1 MTRPD
6 KTDEDQNHPTRF
18 KPGQSGNP
26 KGRPKGSRHRITLL
40 AEQMVDGAAEDV
52 VAKVIEYA
60 KKGEPT
66 ALKILLDRILPP
78 RKDRPTPFSLPLIEK
93 LSDLPMALGAI
104 ANAVAEGQITLAEG
118 VEASR
123 LIENFARVVEMT
135 DLAARIE
142 TLEARRD
149 I

>member
-78 RKDRPTPFSLPLIEK
+78 RKDRPTPFSLPPVERP
-93 LSDLPMALGAI
+93 SDLPTALGAL
-104 ANAVAEGQITLAEG
+104 ANAVAEGEITLAEG
-118 VEASR
+118 AEASR
-123 LIENFARVVEMT
+123 LLVNFAKAIEVSELAFRVE
-135 DLAARIE
+135 A
-142 TLEARRD
+142 LEQKANP
-149 I
+149 